1 MNTPKHF
8 PWLPI
13 LEVIFF
19 AFVLLLILPRI
30 LDSGI
35 SHDEYQFVAPAQFL
49 AGQGL
54 LPYLDYPYHHMPY
67 QLVVNAIAVA
77 LTGYDFLAVRAAA
90 SLFTFL
96 SALLLYL
103 TVKRTFHT
111 RPVLFQFLAG
121 ALGVLAFLLDP
132 ALAFLDGRAF
142 NHTLACI
149 FSLLAWQAFQ
159 SGLDQPPRFRTFG
172 LAGLF
177 AALAAGVRLSYAV
190 VIIVLGGA
198 LLFALIRDGRRQ
210 LRPLLLLAAGFAL
223 GMLPVLVLFLLAP
236 QQFIYGNIIYINL
249 NRLYREYLGHREKMD
264 LFSKLSYFYWEVL
277 KSPATALL
285 YVGSLWFA
293 ARTLLQYIRSRTR
306 DLPAWTLCALILA
319 LFASAFAPTP
329 LWVQY
334 FFAPLPF
341 LVIASAAALSQLKQS
356 RWQAL
361 GLAAMTALILLQGNF
376 VTDLSRIKILARPAE
391 WIPIQVHQYAKTLS
405 EHVPSGKILTLVPM
419 LPLEGGLD
427 SYEMFAVGPFSWR
440 TVNFLT
446 IERRLKYEVIAPVDL
461 EAFLA
466 TDPPAAILTGFE
478 VQHEGLTPETPGNL
492 EAPFEEYASAHGYSP
507 VQIFAPFYN
516 IETTLWV
523 K

>member
-1 MNTPKHF
+1 
-8 PWLPI
+8 
-13 LEVIFF
+13 
-19 AFVLLLILPRI
+19 
-30 LDSGI
+30 
-35 SHDEYQFVAPAQFL
+35 
-49 AGQGL
+49 
-54 LPYLDYPYHHMPY
+54 MPY
-67 QLVVNAIAVA
+67 QLVVNALAVA
-77 LTGYDFLAVRAAA
+77 LTRYDFLAVRAAA
-90 SLFTFL
+90 SLFAFL
-96 SALLLYL
+96 SALLLYQ
-103 TVKRTFHT
+103 TVKNTFRA

-121 ALGVLAFLLDP
+121 ALSVLAFLLDP
-132 ALAFLDGRAF
+132 SLEFLDGRAF
-142 NHTLACI
+142 NHTLAC
-149 FSLLAWQAFQ
+149 FFCLLAWRAFQ
-159 SGLDQPPRFRTFG
+159 SGLEQPARFRTFG

-190 VIIVLGGA
+190 VIIILGGA

-223 GMLPVLVLFLLAP
+223 GMLPILVLFLLAP

-249 NRLYREYLGHREKMD
+249 NRLYREYLGHRGKMD
-264 LFSKLSYFYWEVL
+264 LLSKFRYFYWEVL
-277 KSPATALL
+277 KHPATMFL
-285 YVGSLWFA
+285 YVGAMWFGA
-293 ARTLLQYIRSRTR
+293 QTVIKLIRTRAR
-306 DLPAWTLCALILA
+306 DLPAWTLCVLLLA

-341 LVIASAAALSQLKQS
+341 LVIASAAALSQLKQL

-361 GLAAMTALILLQGNF
+361 GLAALTALILLQGNLF
-376 VTDLSRIKILARPAE
+376 TDLARIKILARPAE
-391 WIPIQVHQYAKTLS
+391 WIPLQVHQYAQTLS

-446 IERRLKYEVIAPVDL
+446 IERRQKYEVIAPVDL

-466 TDPPAAILTGFE
+466 ADPPAAILTGFE

-492 EAPFEEYASAHGYSP
+492 EDPFEEYARAHGYSP

>member
-8 PWLPI
+8 PWLRI
-13 LEVIFF
+13 LEALFF
-19 AFVLLLILPRI
+19 SFVFLLILPRI
-30 LDSGI
+30 LDSGL

-54 LPYLDYPYHHMPY
+54 LPYLDFPYHHTPY
-67 QLVVNAIAVA
+67 QLAVNALAVA
-77 LTGYDFLAVRAAA
+77 LTRYDFLAVRATA
-90 SLFTFL
+90 SLFTFF
-96 SALLLYL
+96 SALLLYQS
-103 TVKRTFHT
+103 VKKSFHN
-111 RPVLFQFLAG
+111 RPALFQFLAG
-121 ALGVLAFLLDP
+121 ALSVLAFLLDP
-132 ALAFLDGRAF
+132 SLAFLDGRAF
-142 NHTLACI
+142 NHTLTCF
-149 FSLLAWQAFQ
+149 FSLLAWRAFQ
-159 SGLDQPPRFRTFG
+159 SGLDQAPRFRTFG

-190 VIIVLGGA
+190 VIIVLGGV
-198 LLFALIRDGRRQ
+198 LLLNLIRGDRRR

-223 GMLPVLVLFLLAP
+223 GMLPALILFLFAP
-236 QQFIYGNIIYINL
+236 QQFIYGNVIYINL
-249 NRLYREYLGHREKMD
+249 NRLYREYLGHRGKMD

-277 KSPATALL
+277 KHPATMLL
-285 YVGSLWFA
+285 YVAALWFSTQTA
-293 ARTLLQYIRSRTR
+293 IQFIRSRSR

-341 LVIASAAALSQLKQS
+341 LVIASAAALSQLKPF

-361 GLAAMTALILLQGNF
+361 GLAALAALILFQGNLF
-376 VTDLSRIKILARPAE
+376 TDLTRVKILARPAE
-391 WIPIQVHQYAKTLS
+391 WIPLQVHQYAQTLS
-405 EHVPSGKILTLVPM
+405 KHVPSGKILTLVPM

-446 IERRLKYEVIAPVDL
+446 VERRQKYEVIAPVDL

-466 TDPPAAILTGFE
+466 ADPPAAILTGFE

-492 EAPFEEYASAHGYSP
+492 EAPLEDYARSHGYSP
-507 VQIFAPFYN
+507 IQIFAPFYN